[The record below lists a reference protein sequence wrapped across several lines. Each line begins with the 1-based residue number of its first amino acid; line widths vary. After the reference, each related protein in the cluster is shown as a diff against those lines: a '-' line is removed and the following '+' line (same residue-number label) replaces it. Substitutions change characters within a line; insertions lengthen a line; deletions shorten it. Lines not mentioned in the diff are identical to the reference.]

1 MTTFMPAVYHNAL
14 LVLFPV
20 MIFLAVI
27 VPIGLRMHIN
37 AKYGVVRQNCT
48 ELASYAKMWA
58 EKSIK
63 AQDEQKSTATLKDYF
78 ASLAGLPVPIAGK
91 AFPGQWIAVQGGNNN
106 WNLGAKGTAT
116 ERSTTPVFGRYVNGV
131 RDQAP
136 LDTVEDCIPPDKTIT
151 NPFTGKNVFRAAN
164 DPVTQGEG
172 VAGAIAFG
180 GVVGSMPAGS
190 TAPWIYF
197 GFAFQGTKPSS
208 TINLARNDKTF
219 HADMGLNSIPKLRN
233 GVFLGRYR

>member
-1 MTTFMPAVYHNAL
+1 MQKHMSPFQQNLL
-14 LVLFPV
+14 LVFSFV
-20 MIFLAVI
+20 MIILAVI

-106 WNLGAKGTAT
+106 WNLGAKGTVT
-116 ERSTTPVFGRYVNGV
+116 ERTTTPVFGRYINGV

-136 LDTVEDCIPPDKTIT
+136 LDTVEDVIPPDKTII
-151 NPFTGKNVFRAAN
+151 NPFTAENVFRAAN

-172 VAGAIAFG
+172 VTGAIAFG
-180 GVVGSMPAGS
+180 GVARSMGRGG
-190 TAPWIYF
+190 TTPWIYF
-197 GFAFQGTKPSS
+197 AFAFQGTQST
-208 TINLARNDKTF
+208 TINLAKDDTTF
-219 HADMGLNSIPKLRN
+219 HEGMGLNSISKLRN
-233 GVFLGRYR
+233 GVFLGRYQ